1 MEKVRVLAGSE
12 DEAKEMETMASEAGL
27 SVVGRVTYDVP
38 ELPGSFMVIE
48 VDGTYVRMSTPE
60 FFLFRK
66 TLGEDASLYASE
78 MLSHVATSL
87 TRPSLPEGTYEE
99 GEPQT
104 NVASM
109 LAYLMPI
116 LAEDSEWFDE
126 AVACIKTLVTA
137 DAEAYE
143 VLVRSTMEIATE

>member
-12 DEAKEMETMASEAGL
+12 DEAKEMESMASEAGL
-27 SVVGRVTYDVP
+27 SVVGHVTYDVP
-38 ELPGSFMVIE
+38 ELPGSFMVME
-48 VDGTYVRMSTPE
+48 LNGTYVRMSTPE

-66 TLGEDASLYASE
+66 TLGKDALTYASE

-104 NVASM
+104 SVANM
-109 LAYLMPI
+109 LAYLTPI
-116 LAEDSEWFDE
+116 LREDSEWFDE
-126 AVACIKTLVTA
+126 AVTCLGTLVAA
-137 DAEAYE
+137 DTEAYE
-143 VLVRSTMEIATE
+143 AIVRSTMEIATE